1 MPFTPFHL
9 GPGLAIKALGG
20 HRISLLVFAGT
31 QVLMDIEPLLGLL
44 GLIDSLHGVSHS
56 LAGALLI
63 GLLAT
68 LTGRPIGNRMLRLL
82 RWPAPPM
89 DWPAAALGAFVGSL
103 SHIAL
108 DALMHADIQPLW
120 PLTTANPL
128 RDALSWSALHGGCAL
143 LGLLGLL
150 VIGLRHY
157 HQARRR

>member
-9 GPGLAIKALGG
+9 GPGLALKALGG
-20 HRISLLVFAGT
+20 RHFSLMVFAGA

-82 RWPAPPM
+82 RWPAPPI

>member
-1 MPFTPFHL
+1 MSPTVH
-9 GPGLAIKALGG
+9 ATAVAVGG
-20 HRISLLVFAGT
+20 
-31 QVLMDIEPLLGLL
+31 Q
-44 GLIDSLHGVSHS
+44 GV
-56 LAGALLI
+56 LLI

-82 RWPAPPM
+82 RWPAPPI